1 MLYALGN
8 VYLSIGDLAHAFEY
22 HGRALNQ
29 WLATLGKGHHRIGD
43 VTHKLCM
50 DFMAIKDYRIAQ

>member
-1 MLYALGN
+1 VLYALGN
-8 VYLSIGDLAHAFEY
+8 VYLTIGDLTHALEY

-43 VTHKLCM
+43 VTNKLCM
-50 DFMAIKDYRIAQ
+50 EFMAIKDYQTAQ